1 MMRQVLIIFFTVALL
16 VSGCTTKPAD
26 QAAQPDASK
35 QQQTPSPSPSASPA
49 PNGTDAAKGDQA
61 NNTAKP
67 ADQSASKETPAPVE
81 APKGAKEQPVVT
93 SDQYGKVEI
102 GMTFDEVSKNMGQM
116 GKLISEF
123 KESESS
129 NPVVT
134 YEYKLKDGGSVKVT
148 FNNGKVTSKSES
160 SGPSK

>member
-1 MMRQVLIIFFTVALL
+1 MMRQVLIIFFAVALL

-35 QQQTPSPSPSASPA
+35 QQQTPSPSPSASPD
-49 PNGTDAAKGDQA
+49 PNGTDAAKGDQTNTTKPTDQNA
-61 NNTAKP
+61 NKA
-67 ADQSASKETPAPVE
+67 TPAPVE
-81 APKGAKEQPVVT
+81 APKGAKEQPIVT
-93 SDQYGKVEI
+93 SDQYGKVDF

-123 KESESS
+123 KEEDGS

-134 YEYKLKDGGSVKVT
+134 YEYQLKDGGSVKVT
-148 FNNGKVTSKSES
+148 FRNGKVTSKSDS
-160 SGPSK
+160 TGPKK